1 MLFLKKRAP
10 KPPPDSK
17 PVLDWLP
24 QNLAASLAE
33 AGFDAEQALAVKHS
47 TRARRLSLRTNVKAR
62 QIVLTFPAAATWR
75 QAQEFVADQQRWILS
90 QIRQISA
97 AAVILQD
104 GETFPFLGEPH
115 LISATGKLRGAAER
129 RDGILYMAGAPE
141 HIPRRVRDYLT
152 AQAREEISWRAREKA
167 ESIGRKIS
175 RIRIGDPHSR
185 WGSCSSQGV
194 LSFSW
199 RLVMAPEEML
209 DYVVAHEVAHLRHMD
224 HSRAFWTLCQSLTE
238 TNVSKSRKWF
248 KVEGAKLFSYHGG
261 AI

>member
-1 MLFLKKRAP
+1 MLFLKKRVP
-10 KPPPDSK
+10 QPLPESK

-24 QNLAASLAE
+24 HTLAAALAG
-33 AGFDAEQALAVKHS
+33 AGFDAEQAFAVKHS
-47 TRARRLSLRTNVKAR
+47 RRARRLSLRADVKAR
-62 QIVLTFPAAATWR
+62 RVVLTFPAAATYR
-75 QAQEFVADQQRWILS
+75 QAQEFVRAQQNWILS
-90 QIRQISA
+90 QISQIN
-97 AAVILQD
+97 AVAVLLQD
-104 GETFPFLGEPH
+104 GERFPFLGKPH
-115 LISATGKLRGAAER
+115 LITATGKLRGAAER
-129 RDGILYMAGAPE
+129 RDGILYMAGASE

-167 ESIGRKIS
+167 EMIGRKIS

-209 DYVVAHEVAHLRHMD
+209 DYVVAHEVAHLKHMD
-224 HSRAFWTLCQSLTE
+224 HSRAFWALCQSLTQ
-238 TNVSKSRKWF
+238 TDVSKSRKWF

-261 AI
+261 TI